1 MFKRLNK
8 RLNKRPQ
15 KLKLSYQNMNKA
27 RTKILKENKQKMKT
41 TKFMNLSLKII
52 KIFLRVRIHK
62 KIMKYLKKEQR
73 KRMTLRKRKL

>member
-8 RLNKRPQ
+8 RLNKRLQ